1 MASIMTVVY
10 LAAAL
15 SAVPQVK
22 VERAPDAITLTQS
35 TATFQF
41 SGLVLFT
48 TRDVSNPTQRV
59 KMTQADVQQ
68 QLIAIIP
75 NVKHGFISHTD
86 DGQMSVEDH
95 TAIIAFWSCDLKAVT
110 GWEVKQLR
118 PNLLYIELTG
128 ERLHFVADAPN
139 NPAPFT
145 WGLAKV
151 GGAQLQPQFQTA
163 PGAAAVFDIPY
174 GTFSA
179 CLADTADQ
187 RVDSKLTLNNYGT
200 ITIAANGGKSLS
212 LAGGAKAYIADMP
225 MAWLINQTASA
236 DESSHYSVYCE
247 MTGDTQCPPPAFSQG
262 NGPSSA
268 CGDPTFIILAPSG
281 GGNTSQHRGPHPT
294 SQSADVFCS
303 NTQWP

>member
-22 VERAPDAITLTQS
+22 VERAPDAITLTQT

-110 GWEVKQLR
+110 GWEV
-118 PNLLYIELTG
+118 
-128 ERLHFVADAPN
+128 
-139 NPAPFT
+139 
-145 WGLAKV
+145 
-151 GGAQLQPQFQTA
+151 
-163 PGAAAVFDIPY
+163 
-174 GTFSA
+174 
-179 CLADTADQ
+179 
-187 RVDSKLTLNNYGT
+187 
-200 ITIAANGGKSLS
+200 
-212 LAGGAKAYIADMP
+212 
-225 MAWLINQTASA
+225 
-236 DESSHYSVYCE
+236 
-247 MTGDTQCPPPAFSQG
+247 
-262 NGPSSA
+262 
-268 CGDPTFIILAPSG
+268 
-281 GGNTSQHRGPHPT
+281 
-294 SQSADVFCS
+294 
-303 NTQWP
+303 